1 MKKNKSLICLL
12 VILLVIL
19 IGCNSNSFV
28 EPIMHGE
35 DAFWLLLNIENN
47 FLNTNDCNQDINV
60 QSFISHSYAPCLE
73 GETFDVKFEIYFKS
87 HKTDKYLIYEINN
100 MGQDYYSSDN
110 KPIVQK
116 DFIIPIELF
125 VEETDTIYLEYTQK
139 HNDFTLSDNVEI
151 SYKKRNNKI
160 KFYDYIG
167 KGYIS

>member
-1 MKKNKSLICLL
+1 
-12 VILLVIL
+12 
-19 IGCNSNSFV
+19 
-28 EPIMHGE
+28 
-35 DAFWLLLNIENN
+35 
-47 FLNTNDCNQDINV
+47 
-60 QSFISHSYAPCLE
+60 
-73 GETFDVKFEIYFKS
+73 
-87 HKTDKYLIYEINN
+87 

-125 VEETDTIYLEYTQK
+125 VEKTDTIYLEYTQV

>member
-1 MKKNKSLICLL
+1 
-12 VILLVIL
+12 
-19 IGCNSNSFV
+19 
-28 EPIMHGE
+28 
-35 DAFWLLLNIENN
+35 
-47 FLNTNDCNQDINV
+47 
-60 QSFISHSYAPCLE
+60 
-73 GETFDVKFEIYFKS
+73 
-87 HKTDKYLIYEINN
+87 

-125 VEETDTIYLEYTQK
+125 VEETDTIYLEYTQV

>member
-1 MKKNKSLICLL
+1 MKLRKLIHLL
-12 VILLVIL
+12 LFLCFNL
-19 IGCNSNSFV
+19 SSCNSNSFV
-28 EPIMHGE
+28 EPIMPSEG
-35 DAFWLLLNIENN
+35 DFWLLLNIENN
-47 FLNTNDCNQDINV
+47 FLNTNNCNEDINV

-110 KPIVQK
+110 KPIIQK

-125 VEETDTIYLEYTQK
+125 VEETDTIYLEYTQV
-139 HNDFTLSDNVEI
+139 HNDFTLSDYVEI
-151 SYKKRNNKI
+151 SYKKTINKI
-160 KFYDYIG
+160 KFYDYKG

>member
-1 MKKNKSLICLL
+1 MKLRKLSHLL
-12 VILLVIL
+12 LFLCFNL
-19 IGCNSNSFV
+19 SSCNSNSFV
-28 EPIMHGE
+28 EPIMPSEG
-35 DAFWLLLNIENN
+35 DFWLLLNIENN
-47 FLNTNDCNQDINV
+47 FLNTNDCNEDINV

-125 VEETDTIYLEYTQK
+125 VEETDTIYLEYTQV

>member
-1 MKKNKSLICLL
+1 MKLRKLSHLL
-12 VILLVIL
+12 LFLCFNL
-19 IGCNSNSFV
+19 SSCNSNSFV
-28 EPIMHGE
+28 EPIMPSEG
-35 DAFWLLLNIENN
+35 DFWLLLNIENN

-125 VEETDTIYLEYTQK
+125 VEETDTIYLEYTQV